1 MKMVI
6 VLMTILSLS
15 LGFAVFNSANSV
27 LDSTMKSY
35 TTPQQNSIDY

>member
-15 LGFAVFNSANSV
+15 LGFAVYNSANSV

>member
-6 VLMTILSLS
+6 VLMTTLLLS
-15 LGFAVFNSANSV
+15 LGFFVYNSANSV